1 MFWRCQLGEDTSY
14 FHQHNLPSLQG
25 IDGGCPADRS
35 KRADNSLSLNPSDDI
50 LTQIIKSYEGY
61 ADVLRGQERKEFEEM
76 LRLCYRYAEAINVKG
91 EPFPEEAVIMTLLF
105 KQHLIIKDL
114 KQAIEK
120 LRNEEEKKQQQL

>member
-1 MFWRCQLGEDTSY
+1 M
-14 FHQHNLPSLQG
+14 
-25 IDGGCPADRS
+25 
-35 KRADNSLSLNPSDDI
+35 SLNPSDDI

-76 LRLCYRYAEAINVKG
+76 LRLCYRYAEAINAKG